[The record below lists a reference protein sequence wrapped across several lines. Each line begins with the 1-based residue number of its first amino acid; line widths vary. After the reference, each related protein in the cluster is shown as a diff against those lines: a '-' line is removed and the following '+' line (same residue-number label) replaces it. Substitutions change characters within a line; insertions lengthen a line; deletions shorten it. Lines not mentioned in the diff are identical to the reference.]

1 MDNHGHGI
9 EGRITSTEN
18 ILSVG
23 NQKQKSNIRKQSVP
37 MMKRSVAMATKNG
50 PAAPVSLSP
59 QRSTRLKQAKT
70 KRGQALGMNA
80 RD

>member
-1 MDNHGHGI
+1 
-9 EGRITSTEN
+9 
-18 ILSVG
+18 
-23 NQKQKSNIRKQSVP
+23 
-37 MMKRSVAMATKNG
+37 MKRIVAMATKNG

-70 KRGQALGMNA
+70 KRGQVLGMNA